1 MSLETYNQRKIHMVG
16 SNNVLEDQKHDNKS
30 LVHNQRKLLHY
41 TFSQWQSN
49 KKNLGRA
56 KLLESTKKCNSTP
69 NTSVLKKALAIL
81 DTSGS
86 AYHHIS

>member
-1 MSLETYNQRKIHMVG
+1 MMSRETYNQRKIHMVG

-49 KKNLGRA
+49 KK
-56 KLLESTKKCNSTP
+56 
-69 NTSVLKKALAIL
+69 IL
-81 DTSGS
+81 DGPSYKRAQRIVILHQILPYS
-86 AYHHIS
+86 RRH